1 MTTSIKDYNYKLPKN
16 LIADKP
22 RSKREQAKLMIF
34 DNNREHIEH
43 TSFSYLAEHINEGD
57 LLIFPGYLPHKVAKN
72 ESNEDRI
79 VISFNV
85 DIR

>member
-43 TSFSYLAEHINEGD
+43 TSFSCLAEHINEGD
-57 LLIFPGYLPHKVAKN
+57 LLILNDTKVIPGRLFFKKRDWRKCRN
-72 ESNEDRI
+72 L
-79 VISFNV
+79 IS
-85 DIR
+85 